1 MEVQEKENIE
11 EIEIAEENKIE
22 NAQEKVN
29 DEVVETHEEENTEND
44 IKEENA
50 VTDNNQ
56 KTEESIKSNK
66 KIPVVLFWVTITVII
81 ACLCFISYRLYC
93 YYNPKEPE
101 AVAITSIEISIPEL
115 EIETNIP
122 VEIST
127 IIEPSNYNTSNLQW
141 ISSNPEIIS
150 VENGV
155 ITALVEGES
164 TIFVINDN
172 GVKSNEILVNSI
184 VKIKEIKLS
193 KETLEIDVG
202 KTETLLTT
210 ITPENATNKN
220 LIWKSSNED
229 IASVDENGVVTGN
242 NVGECVVSVSSS
254 DESVKAECKVKVN
267 PIEINSLSFDETNV
281 TLGVGQEYILI
292 GSVSPS
298 NATYRSFTWSSSNN
312 DVLTV
317 NNGRIK
323 AISEGNSVVTIT
335 SKNGKT
341 ASCNFTVTSGA
352 HSGTI
357 RYVKGTYSIRNGP
370 SKNYSTLTTVYKN
383 EEIEILKVSNSWT
396 KVRTSSGIVGYML
409 SNGYSSSKTYYISN
423 VPYLNQFSLGYPTGC
438 EAVSATMAARYAGY
452 NVSSAQVI
460 AATPTDEKGKRQ
472 ETKTVEVTVE
482 KVNEE
487 TGEIEIITQT
497 QEQTDWYGGNPFE
510 VFVGHPS
517 KGLSAGSYGC
527 YAKPIT
533 VALNACGV
541 PATNISGCSIDTLFN
556 YISNGK
562 PVVVWCKKNAGD
574 LTEGVTWKYED
585 GSGSYT
591 ELVGEHCAVLIGYDG
606 EYVYLNDP
614 SAGQNVKQP
623 KAKFISN
630 WYKLFSQAVIIN

>member
-1 MEVQEKENIE
+1 MEVQEKEIVE
-11 EIEIAEENKIE
+11 EIENTEEVKQIE
-22 NAQEKVN
+22 NMEEKVN
-29 DEVVETHEEENTEND
+29 DEVFEKIEKENAEKEVKEDTETDINKKTEENTKST
-44 IKEENA
+44 IKFSA
-50 VTDNNQ
+50 L
-56 KTEESIKSNK
+56 
-66 KIPVVLFWVTITVII
+66 LFGAIIAVII
-81 ACLCFISYRLYC
+81 ACLCFISYIIYC
-93 YYNPKEPE
+93 YYNPKMPE
-101 AVAITSIEISIPEL
+101 TIEITSIEISIPEL

-141 ISSNPEIIS
+141 VSSNPEIVI
-150 VENGV
+150 VQNGI
-155 ITALVEGES
+155 ITGIAEGES
-164 TIFVINDN
+164 TIYVINDN
-172 GVKSNEILVNSI
+172 GVKSNEILVKSI
-184 VKIKEIKLS
+184 VKIKEITIS
-193 KETLEIDVG
+193 KETLDIDVG
-202 KTETLLTT
+202 KSETVLTT

-242 NVGECVVSVSSS
+242 NVGECIVSVGSS

-267 PIEINSLSFDETNV
+267 AIEINSLSLDETNV
-281 TLGVGQEYILI
+281 TLGVGQEYLLI

-317 NNGRIK
+317 NNGRVK

-357 RYVKGTYSIRNGP
+357 RYVKDTYSVRSGP
-370 SKNYSTLTTVYKN
+370 SKNYSTLTTAYKN
-383 EEIEILKVSNSWT
+383 EEVEILKVSNSWT

-517 KGLSAGSYGC
+517 KKLNQGSYGC

-533 VALNACGV
+533 VALQSCGV

-562 PVVVWCKKNAGD
+562 PVIVWCKKNAGD

>member
-1 MEVQEKENIE
+1 MEVQEKNAIK
-11 EIEIAEENKIE
+11 EIENTEENKIE
-22 NAQEKVN
+22 NVEEKVN
-29 DEVVETHEEENTEND
+29 NEVIETEDGESTKKECNEELE
-44 IKEENA
+44 
-50 VTDNNQ
+50 
-56 KTEESIKSNK
+56 KTKSIVKF
-66 KIPVVLFWVTITVII
+66 PAVLFLCIIAVVI
-81 ACLCFISYRLYC
+81 ACLCFISYRIYC
-93 YYNPKEPE
+93 YYNPKVPKTI
-101 AVAITSIEISIPEL
+101 AITSIEISISEL
-115 EIETNIP
+115 EIETNVP

-127 IIEPSNYNTSNLQW
+127 IIEPANYNTSNLQW
-141 ISSNPEIIS
+141 ISSNPEIII

-155 ITALVEGES
+155 ITALAEGES
-164 TIFVINDN
+164 TIYVINDN
-172 GVKSNEILVNSI
+172 GVKSNEISVYST
-184 VKIKEIKLS
+184 VRIKEITIS
-193 KETLEIDVG
+193 KQNLDIEIG
-202 KTETLLTT
+202 KTETLLAT

-229 IASVDENGVVTGN
+229 IAAVDENGTVTGN
-242 NVGECVVSVSSS
+242 NVGECTISVSSN
-254 DESVKAECKVKVN
+254 DESIVAECKVKVKA
-267 PIEINSLSFDETNV
+267 IEVNSLSLDETNV
-281 TLGVGQEYILI
+281 TLGVGQEYLLI

-298 NATYRSFTWSSSNN
+298 NATYRNFTWSSSNN
-312 DVLTV
+312 EILTV
-317 NNGRIK
+317 NNGKIK
-323 AISEGNSVVTIT
+323 AISEGSAAITII
-335 SKNGKT
+335 SKNGKKAT
-341 ASCNFTVTSGA
+341 CNFTVIPNLS
-352 HSGTI
+352 SGTI
-357 RYVKGTYSIRNGP
+357 RYVKDTYSVRSGP
-370 SKNYSTLTTVYKN
+370 STNYSTLATVYKN
-383 EEIEILKVSNSWT
+383 EEVEILKVSNSWT

-409 SNGYSSSKTYYISN
+409 SSGYSSSKTYFISN

-438 EAVSATMAARYAGY
+438 EAVSATMAARYSGY

-472 ETKTVEVTVE
+472 EIKTVEVTVE

-487 TGEIEIITQT
+487 TGEIELITQT
-497 QEQTDWYGGNPFE
+497 EDQTDWYGGNPFE

-533 VALNACGV
+533 IALQACGV
-541 PATNISGCSIDTLFN
+541 PATNISGCSIDTVLD
-556 YISNGK
+556 YVAKGK

-623 KAKFISN
+623 RAKFTSN